1 MRQIIQE
8 NFKHGF
14 PWNPNTHVHVSIT
27 PVSNASLK
35 HIFFTDFFN
44 WISKMTVFLGETE
57 IHVCTMYM
65 YFNCFFPYS
74 KLWYKIWNNV
84 LQEDCTWINTLF
96 NLPYSKCDY
105 FVDSKMDLI
114 SILPCKPGNYFYVAL
129 LAHCYF
135 HISHPVMNSKISFI
149 H

>member
-27 PVSNASLK
+27 PFPMLHLNTYFLQTFL
-35 HIFFTDFFN
+35 IEFQ
-44 WISKMTVFLGETE
+44 MTVFLGETE

-84 LQEDCTWINTLF
+84 LQEDCT
-96 NLPYSKCDY
+96 
-105 FVDSKMDLI
+105 
-114 SILPCKPGNYFYVAL
+114 
-129 LAHCYF
+129 
-135 HISHPVMNSKISFI
+135 
-149 H
+149 